1 MKTLIRNK
9 KALFDYEILEKF
21 EAGIILTGAE
31 VKSLRLAQGSLKG
44 AYLIFPDG
52 KPLIKGFSISKY
64 EFLNSTNYEPL
75 REKAL
80 LLNQKEIKK
89 LLQYENNTGLT
100 VIPLDVYL
108 KNGLIKVT
116 IAVAKGRKMHD
127 KKQVL
132 KERSEK
138 KRVDKIIKNF
148 NN

>member
-1 MKTLIRNK
+1 MKVLIKNK

-31 VKSLRLAQGSLKG
+31 VKSLRLAQGSLK
-44 AYLIFPDG
+44 ASYLIFPDS
-52 KPLIKGFSISKY
+52 KPFIKGFSITKY
-64 EFLNSTNYEPL
+64 EFLNSNNYDPL
-75 REKAL
+75 RLKSL

-89 LLQYENNTGLT
+89 LLEYEKNTGLT
-100 VIPLDVYL
+100 VVPLDVYL

-116 IAVAKGRKMHD
+116 IAVAKGRKVHD